1 MLNKFTERKRLFM
14 KALGTEVLVTP
25 RLILRKINKED
36 AESLFTVGILGKN
49 LQDAINIVD
58 SMLQSNDDPMSFHWA
73 LEYQGKAIGRIK
85 GWEVDTHNNFV
96 QLGYD
101 IGIPYRGK
109 GLMTEAVRAVS
120 VYLLKKCEFNRVYC
134 MVRESNP
141 ASNRVC
147 EKAGM
152 KHEGFLRNHWIQSDG
167 TYTNV
172 HCWGLL
178 SSDI

>member
-1 MLNKFTERKRLFM
+1 MNLRKDKTSM
-14 KALGTEVLVTP
+14 KAIGTRNLVTS
-25 RLILRKINKED
+25 RLVLRKLQKED
-36 AESLFTVGILGKN
+36 ADNLFNAGILGTDLEDAEKIVKN
-49 LQDAINIVD
+49 MIQY
-58 SMLQSNDDPMSFHWA
+58 NDDLMSFHWA
-73 LEYQGKAIGRIK
+73 LEYNGRAIGRIK
-85 GWEVDTHNNFV
+85 GWEVDPHNNFV

-109 GLMTEAVRAVS
+109 GLMTEAVKAVS
-120 VYLLKKCEFNRVYC
+120 AYLLKDCEFNRVYC

-152 KHEGFLRNHWIQSDG
+152 KHEGFLRNHWMQSDG

-172 HCWGLL
+172 HYWGLL

>member
-1 MLNKFTERKRLFM
+1 M
-14 KALGTEVLVTP
+14 KAIGTKTLVTP
-25 RLILRKINKED
+25 NLILREIRMED
-36 AESLFTVGILGKN
+36 AESLFSVGSLGEN
-49 LQDAINIVD
+49 VQDAIECVANMVRY
-58 SMLQSNDDPMSFHWA
+58 NNDPMSFHWV
-73 LEYQGKAIGRIK
+73 LEYEGIAIGRIK
-85 GWEVDTHNNFV
+85 GWEVDPHNNFV

-101 IGIPYRGK
+101 IGIPYRRK
-109 GLMTEAVRAVS
+109 GLMTEAVKAVCT
-120 VYLLKKCEFNRVYC
+120 YLLRECEFNRVYC

-152 KHEGFLRNHWIQSDG
+152 KHEGVLRNHWIQDDG

-172 HCWGLL
+172 HYWGML

>member
-1 MLNKFTERKRLFM
+1 M
-14 KALGTEVLVTP
+14 KAIGTKTLVTH
-25 RLILRKINKED
+25 RLILRKIRKED
-36 AESLFTVGILGKN
+36 AENLFSAGSLGES
-49 LQDAINIVD
+49 LQDALQIVAN
-58 SMLQSNDDPMSFHWA
+58 MIQHNDDPMSFHWV
-73 LEYQGKAIGRIK
+73 LEYEGMAIGRIK
-85 GWEVDTHNNFV
+85 GWEVDPHNNFV

-109 GLMTEAVRAVS
+109 GLMTEAVKAVS
-120 VYLLKKCEFNRVYC
+120 TYLLKECEFNRVYC

-152 KHEGFLRNHWIQSDG
+152 KHEGFLRNHWIQGDG
-167 TYTNV
+167 SYTNV
-172 HCWGLL
+172 HYWGIL

>member
-1 MLNKFTERKRLFM
+1 M
-14 KALGTEVLVTP
+14 KAIGTKTLVTP

-36 AESLFTVGILGKN
+36 AESLFSVGSLGES
-49 LQDAINIVD
+49 LQDAVQIV
-58 SMLQSNDDPMSFHWA
+58 SNMVQYNDDPMSFHWV
-73 LEYQGKAIGRIK
+73 LEYEGKAVGRIK
-85 GWEVDTHNNFV
+85 GWEIDPHNNFV

-101 IGIPYRGK
+101 IGVHYRGK
-109 GLMTEAVRAVS
+109 GLMTEAVKEVS
-120 VYLLKKCEFNRVYC
+120 TYLLKECEFNRVYC

-152 KHEGFLRNHWIQSDG
+152 THEGFLRNHWIQSDG
-167 TYTNV
+167 SYTNV
-172 HCWGLL
+172 HYWGIL